1 MLFAIG
7 LLIVF
12 VALAIKI
19 SPKEK
24 EEDKHVHG
32 AGQIGLLA
40 AIALPAMAEIKVDI
54 EGVEGAERQNVEI
67 QLSVMR
73 YLDSKDMD
81 DDTMRRLC
89 NRIEAEVKKALAE
102 KTVNPRDLK
111 RRLARELVRMYH
123 SSESAR
129 AAEAEFDRVFVKKDM
144 PDNLP
149 EVALTLAEGS
159 IGIVRLLTEA
169 GFAASNS
176 DARRLITQGGVSVDG
191 QRITDPHAEIS
202 LEKSVVLKVGKLRFA
217 RVSRV

>member
-1 MLFAIG
+1 MIQDY
-7 LLIVF
+7 F
-12 VALAIKI
+12 VLATDV
-19 SPKEK
+19 S
-24 EEDKHVHG
+24 
-32 AGQIGLLA
+32 A
-40 AIALPAMAEIKVDI
+40 ADL
-54 EGVEGAERQNVEI
+54 
-67 QLSVMR
+67 
-73 YLDSKDMD
+73 
-81 DDTMRRLC
+81 
-89 NRIEAEVKKALAE
+89 AEVKTELDG

-123 SSESAR
+123 SAESAL

-191 QRITDPHAEIS
+191 QRITDPHAEVS